1 MALDLEATVVEPFV
15 GALVGGIDVD
25 DGPTDEQLRVLG
37 SIVSHVWGR
46 GDIDL
51 ASITT
56 LGPEELSRV
65 VVSLDLRRLF
75 CELLIALELCR
86 HPQTAT
92 QVARVEAYANA
103 LGVQEQVLGAV
114 RKSIEEGAAEATV
127 DLERFYGEV
136 LPDLSEPTLRQS
148 YLRLQE
154 PDHELAARLL
164 ALHDLPEGTLG
175 HEYIEFYRRYDLT
188 LPGDDIHFPAHYV
201 GHDMNHVITGYLP
214 TAPGE
219 IARSSFLFGASQ
231 SPSVWLQFLMTLAVH
246 ESGTVTHGDI
256 LPKAGTLDRLGAADL
271 LGEGL
276 ERGAQCTV
284 DLTKVDHLAI
294 AHLPL
299 DDVRQNFNVVPLV
312 GAAG

>member
-1 MALDLEATVVEPFV
+1 MALDLDPAIVEAFV
-15 GALVGGIDVD
+15 GGLVGGVDVD
-25 DGPTDEQLRVLG
+25 GGPTEEQLRVLG
-37 SIVSHVWGR
+37 AIVAHVWGR
-46 GDIDL
+46 GDLDL
-51 ASITT
+51 TTMAT
-56 LGPEELSRV
+56 LGPDDLVRV
-65 VVSLDLRRLF
+65 VSTPDQRRLF
-75 CELLIALELCR
+75 CELLISLELCR
-86 HPQTAT
+86 HPQSAA
-92 QVARVEAYANA
+92 QVARVEAYAAA
-103 LGVQEQVLGAV
+103 LGVEEQVLGAV
-114 RKSIEEGAAEATV
+114 RTSIEEGAAEATK

-136 LPDLSEPTLRQS
+136 LPDLSEPTLRDS
-148 YLRLQE
+148 YLRLQA
-154 PDHELAARLL
+154 PDHDLAVRLL

-175 HEYIEFYRRYDLT
+175 HEYIEFYRRYGLT

-219 IARSSFLFGASQ
+219 IARSGFLFGASQ

-256 LPKAGTLDRLGAADL
+256 EAKVATLDRPGAADL

-276 ERGAQCTV
+276 GRGAQCIV

-299 DDVRQNFNVVPLV
+299 DEVRRNFNVVPLV